1 MQSVCKLIFPDI
13 VIKTIVF
20 CNFVYCNII
29 LMWKG
34 ATLLVIQYLKFSCV
48 LCDGTYGKSN
58 SKSYYNIGCNIE
70 YKKKLF
76 FVNIA
81 IFFQNVV
88 IMVDLNTALMKFLDV
103 SSVATVIQG
112 TTSIPTQKFANLSIY
127 IYFFHIHETEFSIIF
142 INNFVSLFTLFN
154 III

>member
-34 ATLLVIQYLKFSCV
+34 TTLFVIQYLKFSYV

-58 SKSYYNIGCNIE
+58 SKNYINIGCSIE
-70 YKKKLF
+70 YKKTFLRKYCNF
-76 FVNIA
+76 
-81 IFFQNVV
+81 FFQNVV
-88 IMVDLNTALMKFLDV
+88 IMVDLNTALMKFLGA
-103 SSVATVIQG
+103 SSVATAIQG

-127 IYFFHIHETEFSIIF
+127 IYFFHIHETEF
-142 INNFVSLFTLFN
+142 
-154 III
+154 

>member
-70 YKKKLF
+70 YKKKFLRKYCNF
-76 FVNIA
+76 FSECGDHGRFEYCIDEIPGCIVGCHCHPGYYFDTDTKICEPKYIH
-81 IFFQNVV
+81 IFFSYSRN
-88 IMVDLNTALMKFLDV
+88 
-103 SSVATVIQG
+103 
-112 TTSIPTQKFANLSIY
+112 
-127 IYFFHIHETEFSIIF
+127 
-142 INNFVSLFTLFN
+142 
-154 III
+154 

>member
-34 ATLLVIQYLKFSCV
+34 ATLLVIQYLKFSYV

-58 SKSYYNIGCNIE
+58 SKNYYNT
-70 YKKKLF
+70 YWL
-76 FVNIA
+76 
-81 IFFQNVV
+81 
-88 IMVDLNTALMKFLDV
+88 
-103 SSVATVIQG
+103 
-112 TTSIPTQKFANLSIY
+112 
-127 IYFFHIHETEFSIIF
+127 
-142 INNFVSLFTLFN
+142 
-154 III
+154 